1 MKFLTDSEYE
11 KLLKGSVKPQEVIL
25 LEEKIS
31 KLEIEVSNTIR
42 DNENL
47 KKDHDLIIRRK
58 DLEIDVKVS
67 EATKE
72 LNTELAKLRLD
83 NGNYKKETEILTK
96 AFQNLGFDVKDM
108 KDILNKLVDGIVSKN
123 TIQLVK

>member
-83 NGNYKKETEILTK
+83 NGNYKKETEILTIPSTNLFK
-96 AFQNLGFDVKDM
+96 IYFISFTSKPRFLNAF
-108 KDILNKLVDGIVSKN
+108 VSSSVSF
-123 TIQLVK
+123 L